1 MLLFDIIVNINLFS
15 PLGITVDTALKYYH
29 KEALIHFKSMFHF
42 YIPWTHQ
49 KTAFFIWSFQ
59 GVYKWNF
66 GLKIGYARS

>member
-42 YIPWTHQ
+42 YIP
-49 KTAFFIWSFQ
+49 
-59 GVYKWNF
+59 
-66 GLKIGYARS
+66 